1 MQFRLDKNRWLG
13 LIGGVALLAYVGWM
27 GGPYL
32 RSVIL
37 RDAAVTSWINP
48 TTSPIAGY
56 VEPHLLYA
64 GDRVGTDGVI
74 AVIAD
79 PLADRTALARAEA
92 DLDRAQERRQ
102 ASEQLVA
109 VRESTVEA
117 RLALAK
123 DYAEAFKHDLDLR
136 ITAVTASLSL
146 TKQRLG
152 LERLQAARLAQ
163 LAASGHGSLAAA
175 DAETQLVVELEK
187 TMATLQSDFDR
198 STYRRSTAEE
208 GTFLLDDGTDAAI
221 GARSLEEA
229 RLALNQAKLDLA
241 LAQVDVELAGKILDA
256 ARSDYEKARSA
267 SVAAPPGA
275 LVWSQIIAPGSAVQ
289 PGSPVASWI
298 DCGVLMVDAPIS
310 DVELSLL
317 PKGARADVVFEG
329 ETKVRRGT
337 VILTRGAAATV
348 GRADLAAI
356 AKGREAG
363 VGQALIKL
371 DASPEDIAA
380 CPIGQAAYVDFPDIG
395 LIDVLRARLRL

>member
-1 MQFRLDKNRWLG
+1 MQFRLGRQRWLG
-13 LIGGVALLAYVGWM
+13 LVGLAGLLAYIGWM

-48 TTSPIAGY
+48 TTSPVAGY
-56 VEPHLLYA
+56 VGPHLLYA
-64 GDRVGTDGVI
+64 GDRVGADGVI

-79 PLADRTALARAEA
+79 PLADRSALARAEA
-92 DLDRAQERRQ
+92 DLDRAQVRRQ
-102 ASEQLVA
+102 ALEQLVA

-136 ITAVTASLSL
+136 ITAAAASLSL

-152 LERLQAARLAQ
+152 LERAQAARLAQ
-163 LAASGHGSLAAA
+163 LAASGHGSRAAA
-175 DAETQLVVELEK
+175 DAETQLVAELEK
-187 TMATLQSDFDR
+187 TVATLQSDFDR
-198 STYRRSTAEE
+198 STHRRSMAEE
-208 GTFLLDDGTDAAI
+208 GTFLLDDGTDAAVS
-221 GARSLEEA
+221 ARSLEEA

-241 LAQVDVELAGKILDA
+241 LAHVDVELARKILSA
-256 ARSDYEKARSA
+256 ARSGYQKALSA

-275 LVWSQIIAPGSAVQ
+275 LVWSLIIAPGSAVQ
-289 PGSPVASWI
+289 PGAPVANWI
-298 DCGVLMVDAPIS
+298 DCSVLMVDAPIS

-329 ETKVRRGT
+329 EKKVRRGT

-371 DASPEDIAA
+371 DAAPEDIAA
-380 CPIGQAAYVDFPDIG
+380 CPIGHAAYVDFPDIG

>member
-1 MQFRLDKNRWLG
+1 LG
-13 LIGGVALLAYVGWM
+13 FIGLVGLLIYVGWM

-56 VEPHLLYA
+56 VGPHLLYA
-64 GDRVGTDGVI
+64 GEHVGADGVI

-79 PLADRTALARAEA
+79 PLADRSALARAEA
-92 DLDRAQERRQ
+92 DLDRAQERRH
-102 ASEQLVA
+102 ALEQLVT
-109 VRESTVEA
+109 VRESTVAA
-117 RLALAK
+117 RLTLAN
-123 DYAEAFKHDLDLR
+123 DYAEAFRHDLDLR
-136 ITAVTASLSL
+136 ITAATASLSS

-152 LERLQAARLAQ
+152 LERVQASRLAQ
-163 LAASGHGSLAAA
+163 LAASGHGSQAAA
-175 DAETQLVVELEK
+175 DAETQQVAELEK
-187 TMATLQSDFDR
+187 TMATVQSDVDR
-198 STYRRSTAEE
+198 STYRRKIAAG

-221 GARSLEEA
+221 GVRNLEEA
-229 RLALNQAKLDLA
+229 RLALNQAKLDFA
-241 LAQVDVELAGKILDA
+241 LAQVDIELARKMLDA
-256 ARSDYEKARSA
+256 ARSSYEKARSA
-267 SVAAPPGA
+267 PVAAPPGA

-317 PKGARADVVFEG
+317 PKDAKADVVFEG
-329 ETKVRRGT
+329 EKKVRRGT

-356 AKGREAG
+356 AKGRDAG

-395 LIDVLRARLRL
+395 LIDVLRARLRF

>member
-1 MQFRLDKNRWLG
+1 MQFRLGKHRGLG
-13 LIGGVALLAYVGWM
+13 LIGLVGLLAYIAWM

-56 VEPHLLYA
+56 VGPHLLYA
-64 GDRVGTDGVI
+64 GDRVGADGVI

-79 PLADRTALARAEA
+79 PFADRSALARAEA

-102 ASEQLVA
+102 ALEQLVA
-109 VRESTVEA
+109 VRESTVTA

-136 ITAVTASLSL
+136 ITATTASLSL

-152 LERLQAARLAQ
+152 LERLQATRLAQ

-175 DAETQLVVELEK
+175 DAETQQVAELEK

-198 STYRRSTAEE
+198 STHRRSMAEE
-208 GTFLLDDGTDAAI
+208 GTFLLDDGTDAAV
-221 GARSLEEA
+221 GARNLDEA

-241 LAQVDVELAGKILDA
+241 LAKVDVELARKILVA
-256 ARSDYEKARSA
+256 ARSAYDKALSA
-267 SVAAPPGA
+267 SVSAPSGA
-275 LVWSQIIAPGSAVQ
+275 LVWSLIIAPGSAVQ

-298 DCGVLMVDAPIS
+298 DCSVLMVDAPIS

-317 PKGARADVVFEG
+317 PKGAKADVVFEG
-329 ETKVRRGT
+329 ETKMRRGT

-371 DASPEDIAA
+371 DASPADIAA

-395 LIDVLRARLRL
+395 VIDVLRARLRL